1 MLQVEKKYM
10 MSIVFSTTGTFTFIG
25 HLITVHI
32 LFYVDLRISLKYMQ
46 VVKIGNPRAPV
57 K

>member
-10 MSIVFSTTGTFTFIG
+10 MTIVFSTAGTLAFIG

-32 LFYVDLRISLKYMQ
+32 LFYYIDFKISLKYME
-46 VVKIGNPRAPV
+46 VVEIGDPV
-57 K
+57 PQ